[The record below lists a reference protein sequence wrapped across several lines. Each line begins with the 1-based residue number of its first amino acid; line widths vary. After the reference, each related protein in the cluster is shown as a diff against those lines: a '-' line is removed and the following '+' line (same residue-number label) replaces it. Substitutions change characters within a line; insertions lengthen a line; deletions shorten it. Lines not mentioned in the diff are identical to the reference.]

1 MTDLLFYLGPFLFTA
16 IFFIPIFLN
25 EKYSDWFGNIGGFIF
40 WAVIFFSFLAVIMDY
55 SYK

>member
-25 EKYSDWFGNIGGFIF
+25 EKYSDWYTSIVGYIFAALIVFSLLSFI
-40 WAVIFFSFLAVIMDY
+40 ME
-55 SYK
+55 